1 MGKNDQGGVG
11 ITNSIRTLRFLHDE
25 MTQKQLAELIGVTRQ
40 TVMAIES
47 NKYSPTLEVAFK
59 IAEVFNLPL
68 EEVFRYRSAN
78 DNLQTD

>member
-1 MGKNDQGGVG
+1 MNSPNDDKLGLS
-11 ITNSIRTLRFLHDE
+11 NSIRTLRFLHNE
-25 MTQKQLAELIGVTRQ
+25 MTQKQLAEQIGVTRQ

-68 EEVFRYRSAN
+68 DKVFSYRS
-78 DNLQTD
+78 DK